1 MEVSKLAFKV
11 NFTGQSLGEEIANSV
26 SHGVGALLAIAGT
39 AVMIATACI
48 TSDTIG
54 VVSAALYGFFTILL
68 YLFSTLY
75 HSITNTRAKKVFQ
88 IFDHCS
94 IFLMILGSYIPLCL
108 CLIRGFIG
116 WALFGVTAIL
126 SIVGIVFNSIDLKKW
141 HRLSMILYVIMGWSA
156 VFVFGEVL
164 AKVPLKG
171 IILLVGGGVSYTLG
185 IIFFNKDKI
194 QYMHYVW
201 HLFVLMGTILQYFFI
216 LFYVIPIN

>member
-1 MEVSKLAFKV
+1 MPFKV
-11 NFTGQSLGEEIANSV
+11 NFNGQSLGEEIANSI

-39 AVMIATACI
+39 AVMIATACF
-48 TSDTIG
+48 TSDALGI
-54 VVSAALYGFFTILL
+54 VSAALYGFFTILL

-75 HSITNTRAKKVFQ
+75 HSITNTKAKKVFQ

-108 CLIRGFIG
+108 CLIRGFVG
-116 WALFGVTAIL
+116 WTLFSITALL
-126 SIVGIVFNSIDLKKW
+126 SVVGIVFNSIDLKKW
-141 HRLSMILYVIMGWSA
+141 HKLSMVLYVIMGWSA

-171 IILLVGGGVSYTLG
+171 IVLLVGGGISYTLG

-194 QYMHYVW
+194 EYMHYVW

-216 LFYVIPIN
+216 LFYVIPQ

>member
-1 MEVSKLAFKV
+1 MKVSILAFKV
-11 NFTGQSLGEEIANSV
+11 NFNGQSLGEEIANSI

-39 AVMIATACI
+39 VVMIVTACI
-48 TSDTIG
+48 TSDSMGI
-54 VVSAALYGFFTILL
+54 VSAALYGFFTILL

-108 CLIRGFIG
+108 CLIRGFVG
-116 WALFGVTAIL
+116 WALFSITAVL
-126 SIVGIVFNSIDLKKW
+126 SVVGIVFNSIDLKKW

-171 IILLVGGGVSYTLG
+171 IILLVGGGISYTLG
-185 IIFFNKDKI
+185 IIFFTKDKI
-194 QYMHYVW
+194 EYMHYVW